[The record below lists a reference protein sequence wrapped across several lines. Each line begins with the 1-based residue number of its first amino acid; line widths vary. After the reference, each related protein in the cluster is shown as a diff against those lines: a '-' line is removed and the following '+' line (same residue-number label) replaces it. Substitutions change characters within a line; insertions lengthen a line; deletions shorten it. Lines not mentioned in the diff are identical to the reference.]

1 MEQSETLP
9 AINQSALKLYP
20 DARLFAEGNNL
31 DVCLERYAQYKSI
44 KDALMARKIKIRELA
59 ATYGERPIAGWLST
73 WIIYLASIMDFEIS
87 EQQRR
92 TTANM
97 LIEELY
103 MLNMAEITL
112 FFKKLQK
119 GDYGTFYNKF
129 NVQTILIAA
138 KQYRQQRGVILSK
151 LPEKTQNTLIES

>member
-1 MEQSETLP
+1 M
-9 AINQSALKLYP
+9 
-20 DARLFAEGNNL
+20 
-31 DVCLERYAQYKSI
+31 
-44 KDALMARKIKIRELA
+44 
-59 ATYGERPIAGWLST
+59 YGERPIVGWLST
-73 WIIYLASIMDFEIS
+73 WVINLAAVMDFDIS

-92 TTANM
+92 RTANM

-119 GDYGTFYNKF
+119 GDYGTFYGKF

-138 KQYRQQRGVILSK
+138 KQYRQQRGIILSR
-151 LPEKTQNTLIES
+151 LPEKEQKKYS